1 MGKYSVGELIY
12 KKRKEKGLTQ
22 SQLGEMLGVSNKA
35 VSKWENG
42 ESYPEF
48 SAIQPLCEILGLTAD
63 ELVHGKENQKD
74 NTTVEAENNA
84 PVQQTP
90 KQKPK
95 VQMSEQG
102 KKFEKKFFATMAIGV
117 FLCIFSVAILFLSQL
132 LGASERV
139 SVCLLL
145 LCIAIGVFL
154 FIAFGMKYD
163 HYKAGCPDEFVN
175 ACQKYG
181 YILAVGVAMCI
192 LSPCIILLG
201 YNEEQG
207 HHSELLT
214 MTLFFIWIAVAVL
227 LIVFAGLGIGKT
239 KKQWDIKD
247 GTQKETWQD
256 KACGMI
262 MMGALAI
269 FLLCGFVWGI
279 WHPAWVAFPVGGII
293 CGIVG
298 SSKKDDN

>member
-42 ESYPEF
+42 ESFPEF
-48 SAIQPLCEILGLTAD
+48 SAIQPLCEILGITAD
-63 ELVHGKENQKD
+63 ELVQGKESQNDKI
-74 NTTVEAENNA
+74 NNEVENNEK
-84 PVQQTP
+84 QQP
-90 KQKPK
+90 KQKL
-95 VQMSEQG
+95 QMSEKG
-102 KKFEKKFFATMAIGV
+102 KKFEKKFFAAIAIGV
-117 FLCIFSVAILFLSQL
+117 FLCIFSVATLFLSQL
-132 LGASERV
+132 LGASGRV

-145 LCIAIGVFL
+145 LCVAVGVFL

-163 HYKAGCPDEFVN
+163 HYKAGCPDEFVDM
-175 ACQKYG
+175 CQKYA

-192 LSPCIILLG
+192 LSPCMILLG
-201 YNEEQG
+201 YNETHG

-227 LIVFAGLGIGKT
+227 LIVFAGLGVDKT

-247 GTQKETWQD
+247 GTKKETWHD

-298 SSKKDDN
+298 STKKDDD